1 MSADSRAEQL
11 KALVTGSQHM
21 LELAESS
28 DWEGVARLQELRQQL
43 AEAYFATPAGSHEV
57 AAIEAA
63 VRQILASDTKIAAL
77 GREQRDHCQDKLK
90 EFNQRRHAARQYTSN
105 QAPHAE
111 SGR

>member
-1 MSADSRAEQL
+1 MGADSRTEQL
-11 KALVTGSQHM
+11 KALVAGSQRM
-21 LELAESS
+21 LELAESG

-63 VRQILASDTKIAAL
+63 IRKILASDTKIAAL
-77 GREQRDHCQDKLK
+77 GREQRDLYEGKLK
-90 EFNQRRHAARQYTSN
+90 EFNQRRNAARQYSAN
-105 QAPHAE
+105 QAPRAE